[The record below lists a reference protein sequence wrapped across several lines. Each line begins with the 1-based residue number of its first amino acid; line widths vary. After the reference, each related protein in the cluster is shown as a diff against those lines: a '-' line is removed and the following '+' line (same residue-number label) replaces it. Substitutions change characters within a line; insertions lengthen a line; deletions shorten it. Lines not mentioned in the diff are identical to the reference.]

1 MPTQDDLNDLNDEPP
16 RLALLQMITGF
27 WISQAI
33 YVAAKLGVAD
43 LLTDGPKS
51 TDELAKSAG
60 VSPREL
66 FRLLRFLASVGVF
79 AEVEDG
85 YFETTPLS
93 AGLQTGVPGSLRSLA
108 IMYGEETYRA
118 WGDLLHSVKTSETAF
133 NYTYKSGVFQ
143 YLAQH
148 PESASVFNHAM
159 TEFTVQESTAV
170 MTAYDFSD
178 LDRVVDVAGG
188 QGLFIADLLKS
199 NPNLKGVLFELPQ
212 VIKGAKGHI
221 ETAEL
226 TDRCEVIG
234 GDFFESV
241 PNGGNAYIL
250 KNILVNW
257 DDERSVALLK
267 NCHHAMVE
275 NGKLLVIEV
284 SVISPKN
291 VPSFGKLFDLHM
303 LVMTGGRGRSEVE
316 FRALFAAAG
325 FKLTNIIP
333 TESPVSI
340 IEGVPI

>member
-1 MPTQDDLNDLNDEPP
+1 
-16 RLALLQMITGF
+16 MITGF

-33 YVAAKLGVAD
+33 YVAAKLGIAD
-43 LLTDGPKS
+43 LLKEGPKS
-51 TDELAKSAG
+51 NDELAISAG
-60 VSPREL
+60 ASPREL
-66 FRLLRFLASVGVF
+66 YRLLRFLASVGVF
-79 AEVEDG
+79 SEIEDG
-85 YFETTPLS
+85 YFEMTPLA

-108 IMYGEETYRA
+108 IMYGEETYQA
-118 WGDLLHSVKTSETAF
+118 WGDLLHSVKTGETAF
-133 NYTYKSGVFQ
+133 SHTYKSGVFQ

-199 NPNLKGVLFELPQ
+199 NPKLKGVLFELPQ

-291 VPSFGKLFDLHM
+291 VLSFGKLFDLHM

-340 IEGVPI
+340 IEGVRI